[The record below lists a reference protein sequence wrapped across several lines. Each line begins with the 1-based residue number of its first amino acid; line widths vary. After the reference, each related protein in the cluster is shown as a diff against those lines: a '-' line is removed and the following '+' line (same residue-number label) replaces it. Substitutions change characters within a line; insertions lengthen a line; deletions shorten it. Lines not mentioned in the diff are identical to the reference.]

1 MRVCSCVLYVYMLL
15 HYVLNTPHQPYS
27 ATGTVIAVSVGDIT
41 KWKGDAIV
49 NAANERCLGGGGVD
63 GAIHKAAGTGLFFH
77 F

>member
-1 MRVCSCVLYVYMLL
+1 MRVRSCVLYVYYATALCIK
-15 HYVLNTPHQPYS
+15 TPHQPYS

-63 GAIHKAAGTGLFFH
+63 GALHKAAGTGLFFH